1 MARTARNHQ
10 IDLWRF
16 IFSMIIVI
24 HHSRNL
30 LGDDQSKFLGG
41 SLAVEFFFLVSGY
54 LMMASIER
62 QKGQTNSIILDTV
75 HFLKRKWCGF
85 YPEVLVAWC
94 ISFAF
99 AMIAQ
104 RATVQTV
111 VSLFASGFLEGFL
124 LFGTGLVATST
135 NSATWYLSSMLLCM
149 AILYPLIRKYPK
161 AMKYYVMPLCALLLW
176 GWMRAE
182 DRTTRN
188 PTYWMGLTYKGNIRA
203 LCELQLGAVL
213 YCVNQKFQ
221 NVNFTKFGKLVIT
234 AIEWGCYASVILYM
248 YFRVASRKDILFIT
262 LLCIAVLITFSGKG
276 FCIQGKAV
284 GSLFTVLGKFSFPLY
299 LSHAYY
305 AVSLNYILPEAFSNS
320 QRMVVYLG
328 CSVGTALVVWGIS
341 ELLRKNSRR
350 ILGFLKHLFLLEPG
364 LGA

>member
-1 MARTARNHQ
+1 MQGKRNHQ

-16 IFSMIIVI
+16 VFSMIIVI

-30 LGDDQSKFLGG
+30 LGDDQCKFLGG

-54 LMMASIER
+54 LMMASIEK
-62 QKGQTNSIILDTV
+62 QKERTDSIALDTV
-75 HFLKRKWCGF
+75 SFIKKKWCGF

-94 ISFAF
+94 ISFFF
-99 AMIAQ
+99 AMFAQ
-104 RATVQTV
+104 RADVQTV
-111 VSLFASGFLEGFL
+111 ISLFASGFLEGFL
-124 LFGTGLVATST
+124 LYATGLVATST
-135 NSATWYLSSMLLCM
+135 NIATWYLSSMLLCM

-213 YCVNQKFQ
+213 YCINQKFK
-221 NVNFTKFGKLVIT
+221 NVNFTKFGKLILT
-234 AIEWGCYASVILYM
+234 IIEWGCYVAAILYM

-262 LLCIAVLITFSGKG
+262 LLCIAVLITFSGKA
-276 FCIQGKAV
+276 FYARGKTLGTV
-284 GSLFTVLGKFSFPLY
+284 FTVLGKFSFPLY

-305 AVSLNYILPEAFSNS
+305 AAYLNNLLPQSFTNN
-320 QRMVVYLG
+320 QRMIVYLI
-328 CSVGTALVVWGIS
+328 CAFVTALVVWGIS
-341 ELLRKNSRR
+341 TLLRKNGGR
-350 ILGFLKHLFLLEPG
+350 ILAFFKRLFLQEPV
-364 LGA
+364 LNA